1 MKYYVI
7 TPAKNEE
14 NYISLTLESMVQQT
28 LKPVKWI
35 IVDDGST
42 DKTREI
48 VEEYCKIHSWIEVMS
63 IENKEEK
70 KLYGSKVV
78 KAFNVGYNTIK
89 NNESD
94 FVVKLDADLSFAPN
108 YFEEVALAFKANSK
122 LGICAGY
129 VVMNESELAQ
139 KKAQQ
144 TYLVGAIK
152 SVQTNCFHQIGGFLE
167 ANGWDGLDQLSA
179 LYLGWQVQHIPLTV
193 IHHRFP
199 TSEYLSLQF
208 FYNNGV
214 AHYRS
219 GNDFFLTLVR
229 SVVQLRQKPYI
240 LGSLNYFKGYWYAK
254 KTKQPMLVDDGLA
267 KFIRSYH
274 YKRLLK
280 FKR

>member
-1 MKYYVI
+1 MKYYVV

-14 NYISLTLESMVQQT
+14 KYISFTIESMIRQN
-28 LKPVKWI
+28 LKPIKWI

-42 DKTREI
+42 DKTKEI
-48 VEEYCKIHSWIEVMS
+48 VEKYSKEHSWIEVMS

-78 KAFNVGYNTIK
+78 KAFNVGYNTVK
-89 NNESD
+89 NNEFD
-94 FVVKLDADLSFAPN
+94 FIVKLDADLSFPPN
-108 YFEEVALAFKANSK
+108 YFEDVAKAFTANDK

-129 VVMNESELAQ
+129 VVMDESGLAQ

-144 TYLVGAIK
+144 TYIVGAIK
-152 SVQTNCFHQIGGFLE
+152 AVRSKCFKAIGGFAE

-179 LYLGWQVQHIPLTV
+179 LYLGWKVEHIDVTV
-193 IHHRFP
+193 IHHRPP
-199 TSEYLSLQF
+199 TTEYRSLQF

-219 GNDFFLTLVR
+219 GNDLFLTLIR
-229 SVVQLRQKPYI
+229 SIVQLKQKPY
-240 LGSLNYFKGYWYAK
+240 LSASLNYFKGYMKARADK
-254 KTKQPMLVDDGLA
+254 EPMLVDEGLA

-274 YKRLLK
+274 YKRLLN